1 MKSHN
6 VHRRVVAA
14 ACSIAVCLVTACG
27 GSDSDPTQ
35 QNLTQQNLTQPHLV
49 TNIAVPN
56 ATNPAFTF
64 DVSYADHGR
73 YFLADR
79 NNKAVDVVDTN
90 SNTLIEQI
98 PGGFLGIGPSTDT
111 SGPNGLV
118 GLPGTSTLYVG
129 DVNSVKIIDTSSQ
142 QLVKTIQLNT
152 SGTRVDGGCF
162 DSDDHLV
169 AIASPAE
176 TPPYTTFINTD
187 TQAIVARLTLTGSS
201 GIESCAYDPGTKTF
215 LINNDGT
222 AANPNGELDVVPA
235 SSIVAGNPVV
245 TKAFPLGECAPSGLA
260 LGPNRDVMIGCDPDA
275 GNPLITLILD
285 RTNGNVLAKLPFG
298 GVDQIA
304 YDTVSNRYFLPAR
317 HWTASGTAAASGFTP
332 RMAVVDGSSRT
343 LIAQVPVGAGAH
355 SVAVDG
361 PSGQVYVPYQP
372 GKDPNFPD
380 AGISVF
386 TVH

>member
-1 MKSHN
+1 MKRQN
-6 VHRRVVAA
+6 VHRGALAA
-14 ACSIAVCLVTACG
+14 VCSIVVCLVAACG
-27 GSDSDPTQ
+27 GSNDNS
-35 QNLTQQNLTQPHLV
+35 TQPHLV

-56 ATNPAFTF
+56 ATNPPFTF

-79 NNKAVDVVDTN
+79 NNKAVDVVDTSTN
-90 SNTLIEQI
+90 KLIEQI
-98 PGGFLGIGPSTDT
+98 PGGFLGIGASLDT

-118 GLPGTSTLYVG
+118 GLPGTTTLYVG

-142 QLVKTIQLNT
+142 ALVKTIPLNT
-152 SGTRVDGGCF
+152 GGTRVDGGCF

-169 AIASPAE
+169 AITSPAE

-187 TQAIVARLTLTGSS
+187 TQSIVGRLTFTGSS
-201 GIESCAYDPGTKTF
+201 GLESCAYDAGTKSI

-222 AANPNGELDVVPA
+222 AANPDGELDVIPT
-235 SSIVAGNPVV
+235 SSIAAGQPVV
-245 TKAFPLGECAPSGLA
+245 AKAFPLGSCAPSGLA
-260 LGPNRDVMIGCDPDA
+260 LGPNQDVMVGCDPGA

-304 YDTVSNRYFLPAR
+304 YDNVSNRYFLPAR
-317 HWTASGTAAASGFTP
+317 HWTANGTAAASGFTP
-332 RMAVVDGSSRT
+332 EMAIVDGSSRT
-343 LIAQVPVGAGAH
+343 IITELPVGAGAH

-361 PSGQVYVPYQP
+361 PSGQVYVPYLP
-372 GKDPNFPD
+372 GKDAAFPN

-386 TVH
+386 TVR